1 MSAAIELP
9 QWTPEDFSTDVSK
22 LLPEL
27 RDHIYPNARLGPMLK
42 HPLVCQ
48 VPFYSSK
55 FANTQYEYKAAKVAE
70 LMKKRQF
77 DHVLFIYERYSRLPV
92 LYEWFREGFLRLP
105 MLRQCLRYA
114 WPDTEDPP
122 YEQALE
128 MFLTAGYTSDTRKK
142 LKGMLTLY
150 RGDSRKRHN
159 MEWSLKRET
168 AEWFARRFSCKT
180 PWLATTQVDASEA
193 LAYFTCRGEEEVIVP
208 PMVLKHVTYER
219 LKP

>member
-1 MSAAIELP
+1 MTAAMR
-9 QWTPEDFSTDVSK
+9 WTAEDFIADEK
-22 LLPEL
+22 LLVPAL
-27 RDHIYPNARLGPMLK
+27 QGHIYPNERLGAVLK
-42 HPLVCQ
+42 HPFVCQ

-105 MLRQCLRYA
+105 MLRKCLRFA

-122 YEQALE
+122 YADALE
-128 MFLTAGYTSDTRKK
+128 MFMTAGYTSDTRKK
-142 LKGMLTLY
+142 LTGMLTLY
-150 RGDSRKRHN
+150 RGDSCKRHN
-159 MEWSLKRET
+159 MEWSLQRST
-168 AEWFARRFSCKT
+168 AEWFARRYSCKT
-180 PWLATTQVDASEA
+180 PWLAITQVDASNA
-193 LAYFTCRGEEEVIVP
+193 LAYFTCRGEAEVIIP
-208 PMVLKHVTYER
+208 PTVIEKVDYVK